1 MQSSKSYPGFK
12 RTSLT
17 NNAKMTS
24 RFFAGGSD
32 SESSSDEE
40 EYSLESEEE
49 QGHGEPEESEES
61 ESEDEDEEDED
72 DSEDESSDDEGVGA
86 ARFLK
91 AGGGGAS
98 AFLKGESSESEEEE
112 ERQVIKS
119 ARDKRFDEL
128 EATLK
133 TLQNGIKIG
142 DWVVVSDNFDK
153 AVRLLPNLQKQ
164 LEGRNPKSFIECL
177 STLEETA
184 NKAWETRG
192 KKEEGKKGMTA
203 TMQKGLNAVRQ
214 KVRKMVKEDAYI
226 KDVERYRDDPD
237 AFMEEEEVQVLPSQ
251 PKLKLPKLDNLS
263 ASQVDGDD
271 AGFEVVGRRAFTP
284 ESIMKHLRV
293 IADSRG
299 KKSYDK
305 AESLRTMERL
315 LEASN
320 TNYLRVRVL
329 LQLVASRLDTSGSHL
344 TMETWNAAYRD
355 YSTLVDI
362 LLQTP
367 TIAVIEGSEDIDDE
381 TKIADGQQVTVP
393 GSMVSL
399 ATMLEE
405 EYLKILNSLDCHGQ
419 EFIDALKESPN
430 VGSAALRGTILIENL
445 RKKRPDVSISDESLC
460 RLLIRR
466 LEQLYFRPSILV
478 KQHEEL
484 IWKDVD
490 AEFDST
496 ITPRSLA
503 SDPDKLV
510 DALCRFLFAHSDGI
524 VRARTM
530 LCQCYWLALH
540 DKYHQA
546 RDHLLMSHLSETIGS
561 FDVSTQILFNRALVQ
576 IGMSA
581 FRLGLI
587 YDAQTTLQE
596 ICNGRQKEL
605 LAQGVQMQRYSS
617 VSPEQERLEKQ
628 RLLPFHMHINLELL
642 EAIFLTS
649 SMLLEIPLLAQ
660 LGSSPEARRKVIS
673 KTFRR
678 LLEYNERSVFTGPPE
693 NTRDHVLQ
701 AAKALAQGDW
711 KVASELISKISVWK
725 LLPQPA
731 KTVAM
736 LESRIKIEGV
746 RTYLF
751 TYAPYYDTLSLA
763 SLSETFELDRKEVQA
778 IVSKMIA
785 SEELAAALDQLE
797 GTIVF
802 RRGVELSR
810 LQVLGLALSDKATG
824 LIEANE
830 KVLESRAQGASGS
843 FERGQ
848 GQGGRGG
855 RGGRGGARTGARFGQ
870 SGGQRAPRG
879 QGFTGGALGRAIQT

>member
-1 MQSSKSYPGFK
+1 MS
-12 RTSLT
+12 
-17 NNAKMTS
+17 S
-24 RFFAGGSD
+24 RFFAAGSD
-32 SESSSDEE
+32 SESSSEEE
-40 EYSLESEEE
+40 EYSLESEEDQDEE
-49 QGHGEPEESEES
+49 QEESEEESS
-61 ESEDEDEEDED
+61 EEEDKDEEDE
-72 DSEDESSDDEGVGA
+72 SEEESSDEEGVGA

-91 AGGGGAS
+91 AGGGAS
-98 AFLKGESSESEEEE
+98 GFLKGESSESEEEE
-112 ERQVIKS
+112 ERQIIKS

-128 EATLK
+128 DQTVKLIGNAV
-133 TLQNGIKIG
+133 KIN
-142 DWVVVSDNFDK
+142 DWAAVSDAFDK
-153 AVRLLPNLQKQ
+153 AVRLLPNLAKQ
-164 LEGRNPKSFIECL
+164 LDGRNPKLFVKTLVEL
-177 STLEETA
+177 DENVAST
-184 NKAWETRG
+184 WEQQKG
-192 KKEEGKKGMTA
+192 AGAKKMNA
-203 TMQKGLNAVRQ
+203 VNQRGLNAVRQ
-214 KVRKMVKEDAYI
+214 KVRKMVREDQYVRDVDKFKE
-226 KDVERYRDDPD
+226 DPD
-237 AFMEEEEVQVLPSQ
+237 AFMEEEEVQPPAAQTKVKV
-251 PKLKLPKLDNLS
+251 PKIAADILATEQAAAL
-263 ASQVDGDD
+263 DD
-271 AGFEVVGRRAFTP
+271 AGFEVVGRRNFTP

-305 AESLRTMERL
+305 LEALRTMERL

-329 LQLVASRLDTSGSHL
+329 LQLVASRLDSSSGSHL
-344 TMETWNAAYRD
+344 TMEAWNNAYKD

-362 LLQTP
+362 LLNTP
-367 TIAVIEGSEDIDDE
+367 SIAVVEGAEDIDDD
-381 TKIADGQQVTVP
+381 TKIAEGQQVTIP

-405 EYLKILNSLDCHGQ
+405 EYLKILNALDCHGQ
-419 EFIDALKESPN
+419 EFIDALKDSPN
-430 VGSAALRGTILIENL
+430 VGSAALKGTILIEVT
-445 RKKRPDVSISDESLC
+445 RKRRPEVTISEESLC

-466 LEQLYFRPSILV
+466 LEQLYFRPSVLV

-484 IWKDVD
+484 IWKDISP
-490 AEFDST
+490 EFDST
-496 ITPRSLA
+496 VTPRSLA
-503 SDPDKLV
+503 SDPDALIH
-510 DALCRFLFAHSDGI
+510 ALCSYLFAHSDGI

-540 DKYHQA
+540 DKYYQA

-701 AAKALAQGDW
+701 AAKALANGDW
-711 KVASELISKISVWK
+711 KIASELIAKISVWK
-725 LLPQPA
+725 LLPKPQD
-731 KTVAM
+731 TITM

-751 TYAPYYDTLSLA
+751 TYAPYYDTLSLQH
-763 SLSETFELDRKEVQA
+763 LSDMFELSRKEIQA

-785 SEELAAALDQLE
+785 SEELAAALDQVE
-797 GTIVF
+797 ETVVF

-810 LQVLGLALSDKATG
+810 LQVLGLALSDKASG

-830 KVLESRAQGASGS
+830 KTLEQRTQGTAGA
-843 FERGQ
+843 FDRGQ
-848 GQGGRGG
+848 GGAGRGG
-855 RGGRGGARTGARFGQ
+855 RGGRGGARARGGFGGQ
-870 SGGQRAPRG
+870 SGQNRPRG
-879 QGFTGGALGRAIQT
+879 QGFTGGALGRAIQA